1 MDASNQTQLLLCALR
16 HFGIAVEQRK
26 EQEFLL
32 PGEVQIT
39 IEPDGAFYL
48 HRNGQA
54 LGRFSDVVRL
64 CTTLQEKAM
73 LENQ

>member
-48 HRNGQA
+48 YRNGQA

-64 CTTLQEKAM
+64 CTTVQEKAM

>member
-26 EQEFLL
+26 DQEFLL

-64 CTTLQEKAM
+64 CTTVQEKAM